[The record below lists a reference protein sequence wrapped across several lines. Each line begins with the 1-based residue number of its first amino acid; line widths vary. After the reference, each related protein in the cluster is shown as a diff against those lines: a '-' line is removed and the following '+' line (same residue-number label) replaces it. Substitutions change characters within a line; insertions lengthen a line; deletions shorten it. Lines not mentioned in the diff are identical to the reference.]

1 MRSKLQCIA
10 EEIFG
15 KGNSAD
21 EHKTVLPQ
29 FLIGFV
35 SLSSRNNMSLKPK
48 RIDFEKTWNEL
59 KGTIKEVVTLGR
71 VKREEWNS
79 RFVDIYSIC
88 VAHPEPLADKLYSET
103 KAFLE
108 EHVRS
113 LLKEKVSQPTMSP
126 QNSEQ
131 SAYAL
136 LQRYHDA
143 WAQYSKGVEFLNHLY
158 LYLNQQHI
166 KKQKLSE
173 VEVVYGCINHD
184 SQEQLEIGEL
194 GLDIWRQQMIV
205 NVGDALVAQLLEGI
219 RNDRLNTTQRSDMEH
234 IIKGTIQSF
243 VCVQEYKKKG
253 SLILYQQTFEAPL
266 LQDSGEFYKLEANR
280 LLQVCTV
287 SSYME
292 EVIKKLDE
300 ENRRALKYLHNS
312 SIPKLRKECE
322 QRMITDHLDFLYSEC
337 SEMVSTEKRKDL
349 KNLYTI
355 LKPIPDALK
364 ALVQTFMEHIRN
376 EGIQM
381 ISTLK
386 GETIHVQFVEGML
399 QVHEKYEALIADTF
413 NSDPVFLSAL
423 DKACSNVI
431 NSKLCEKQPSKSA
444 ELVAKYCD
452 SLLKKSKTTEIEI
465 ESKLTKSITIFKY
478 IEDKDF
484 YQKFYSR
491 MLAKRLIHD
500 QSQSMDAEE
509 MMINKLKQACGYEFT
524 NKLHRMFTD
533 ISVSADLN
541 TKFAHYLKQQNKEL
555 GINLSIKILQ
565 AGAWPLGPTQITS
578 GFAVP
583 QEFEKPIRLFESFYH
598 VNFSGRKLTWLNHL
612 CHGELKISFAD
623 RNYMVTMQTYQ
634 MAILLLFE
642 STDSLHYKEI
652 QDSLQLNKDM
662 LQKHIL
668 SLVESKLLLS
678 DTEGVDEN
686 SKLSLN
692 KNYINKRTKF
702 KITAALQKETPQE
715 IENTIN
721 SVDEDRKMYLQATIV
736 RIMKSRKVLRHNALI
751 QEILAQSKVS
761 FAPSIGMIK
770 KCIESL
776 IDKQYIERTPNSG
789 DEYSYVA

>member
-1 MRSKLQCIA
+1 
-10 EEIFG
+10 
-15 KGNSAD
+15 
-21 EHKTVLPQ
+21 
-29 FLIGFV
+29 
-35 SLSSRNNMSLKPK
+35 MSLKPK
-48 RIDFEKTWNEL
+48 RIDFDKTWSDL
-59 KGTIKEVVTLGR
+59 KCTIREVITLGS
-71 VKREEWNS
+71 VKRDVWSS

-88 VAHPEPLADKLYSET
+88 VAHPEPLADKLYTET
-103 KAFLE
+103 KLFLE

-113 LLKEKVSQPTMSP
+113 LLKEKVSPPDIEETGGVGGGNNNQPH
-126 QNSEQ
+126 
-131 SAYAL
+131 L
-136 LQRYHDA
+136 LLHRYYDA
-143 WAQYSKGVEFLNHLY
+143 WTEYSKGVEYLNHFY

-194 GLDIWRQQMIV
+194 GLDIWRQHMIEKL
-205 NVGDALVAQLLEGI
+205 GEALVNQLLEGI
-219 RNDRLNTTQRSDMEH
+219 RNDRLNRNQQSDMAH
-234 IIKGTIQSF
+234 IIKGAIESF
-243 VCVQEYKKKG
+243 VRVEEYKKKG
-253 SLILYQQTFEAPL
+253 SLQLYQHTFEAPL
-266 LQDSGEFYKLEANR
+266 LKDSGDFYKLEANQ
-280 LLQVCTV
+280 LLQSCAV
-287 SSYME
+287 SNYME
-292 EVIKKLDE
+292 EVIKKLEE
-300 ENRRALKYLHNS
+300 ENKRALKYLHSS

-337 SEMVSTEKRKDL
+337 NEMVSSERRKDL
-349 KNLYTI
+349 SHLYTI

-364 ALVQTFMEHIRN
+364 RLVQKFLEHIKS

-386 GETIHVQFVEGML
+386 GETVHVQFVEGML
-399 QVHEKYEALIADTF
+399 QVHEKYEELIADTF
-413 NSDPVFLSAL
+413 KSDPMFLSAL
-423 DKACSNVI
+423 DKACSSVI
-431 NSKLCEKQPSKSA
+431 NSKICEKQPGRSA

-452 SLLKKSKTTEIEI
+452 SLLKKSKTTESEI

-478 IEDKDF
+478 IEDKDV

-533 ISVSADLN
+533 ISVSGDLN
-541 TKFAHYLKQQNKEL
+541 TKFNHFLKQQNKEI

-565 AGAWPLGPTQITS
+565 AGAWPLGPTQVTV

-583 QEFEKPIRLFESFYH
+583 QEFEKPVRLFESFYH
-598 VNFSGRKLTWLNHL
+598 VNFSGRKLTWLHHL
-612 CHGELKISFAD
+612 CHGELKIAFAN
-623 RNYMVTMQTYQ
+623 RNYIVTMQTYQ

-642 STDSLHYKEI
+642 TTDSMHYKEL
-652 QDSLQLNKDM
+652 QESLQLNSDM

-668 SLVESKLLLS
+668 SLVESKLLLADS
-678 DTEGVDEN
+678 ETVDVN
-686 SKLSLN
+686 SRIMLN
-692 KNYINKRTKF
+692 KDYVNKRTKF

-715 IENTIN
+715 IETTIN